1 MNRSKQPCCGIA
13 IAMLLAS
20 VGRIHAA
27 EDPAADK
34 YRLRYQFQ
42 AGQEVYFAVH
52 NETQRSF
59 QYKESLAEMQEGSD
73 SLKHYRVLSATG
85 DGDAVLELIIDR
97 TRMWIKQDGEPVVY
111 DSTQGGKVP
120 AAFAGVNGTIGK
132 PWLHVTVTACGETLV
147 AASPGETAVPGA
159 DKKGSYSSSD
169 FLSRVLPLLP
179 AEEEVAV
186 GATWKEPFTIEVPET
201 DTLMKQVRL
210 QRRYTL
216 TKIEGDVATI
226 AFKTERLTPDLT
238 PKQEARIAQIL
249 YTGIFRLDHRQGLL
263 LGRELHVERRVSN
276 FDGPATE
283 MTLAVNQQ
291 DAIAP
296 EGAATPAP
304 AQPTAPVRT
313 ASAETSRQGN

>member
-1 MNRSKQPCCGIA
+1 MNRSKQTCCRIA

-20 VGRIHAA
+20 VGRLQAA
-27 EDPAADK
+27 EDPAAGK

-42 AGQEVYFAVH
+42 VGQAVYFTVH

-59 QYKESLAEMQEGSD
+59 QFKAALAEMQEGSD
-73 SLKHYRVLSATG
+73 SLKHYRVLSMSPEG
-85 DGDAVLELIIDR
+85 HAVLELMIDR
-97 TRMWIKQDGEPVVY
+97 TRMWIKQDDERVVY
-111 DSTQGGKVP
+111 DSTEAGKAP

-132 PWLHVTVTACGETLV
+132 PWLHVTVTARGETLV
-147 AASPGETAVPGA
+147 AALPGGTAVPGA
-159 DKKGSYSSSD
+159 DEKGAHSSSD

-201 DTLMKQVRL
+201 DTLMKQARL

-216 TKIEGDVATI
+216 TKVEGDVATI

-249 YTGIFRLDHRQGLL
+249 YEGTFRLDHRQGML
-263 LGRELHVERRVSN
+263 LGRELQLERSVPN
-276 FDGPATE
+276 FDGPATK
-283 MTLAVNQQ
+283 MTLAVKQQ

-304 AQPTAPVRT
+304 ARPAAPVKT
-313 ASAETSRQGN
+313 ASAAALRQGN